1 MAKKTLIIGGSSGI
15 GFAVAGALAEQGESL
30 ILAGRDGEKLARARQ
45 LLSQESASV
54 DTVVLDISR
63 EAEVIQL
70 SQTLGEVD
78 NIIVT
83 AGSHAPGGA
92 LTSLDLNEARLAF
105 DSKFW
110 GSIHVARHLS
120 KNSSA
125 RGTLT
130 LTSGF
135 VSRRT
140 VAGAIV
146 KTTMNAALESAVK
159 VLAKELSPLRVNAVS
174 PGLTDTEAY
183 AGMDPAAREKWFAS
197 AAETLPAKAF
207 GRAEDIAK
215 GYLFVMDNP
224 FVTGSL
230 LDIEGGAL
238 IN

>member
-54 DTVVLDISR
+54 DTVVLDISK

-120 KNSSA
+120 KNISA
-125 RGTLT
+125 RGALT

-183 AGMDPAAREKWFAS
+183 AGMDPAAREKWLAS

-224 FVTGSL
+224 LVTGSL